1 VTRLGR
7 ADLLVAD
14 AGDLCEG
21 PCWDQRTGTLVWVD
35 ILAGAVH
42 VLDPRTAEHRTHRLQ
57 MPVGAVAPRR
67 GGGWVAAV
75 ERGFLFLD
83 DGGQPTGAVL
93 AAPGQPPGTRFND
106 GACDPHGDFWAGTL
120 AYDGTPRVAAL
131 YRLGAD
137 GCVSEVLSGVTN
149 SNGIAWSPDGATMYY
164 VDTGLGTVDKFDV
177 DPVTGTVTGRATL
190 IRIAEGDGL
199 PDGLTVDADGHL
211 WLALWGGGCVR
222 RYTPSGELEA
232 VVELPVAL
240 VTSVAFGGNEL
251 DDLYITTAR
260 QGLPP
265 SQQRAQPL
273 AGSIFRYRPGT
284 RGIPVASFAG

>member
-1 VTRLGR
+1 MTGSGR

-21 PCWDQRTGTLVWVD
+21 PCWDERTGTLVWVD

-42 VLDPRTAEHRTHRLQ
+42 VVDPRTAEHSTHPLQ

-67 GGGWVAAV
+67 RGGWVAAV

-83 DGGQPTGAVL
+83 DAWQPTGAVI

-106 GACDPHGDFWAGTL
+106 GACDPRGDFWAGTL

-131 YRLGAD
+131 YRLEAD
-137 GCVSEVLSGVTN
+137 GCVREVLSGVTN

-164 VDTGLGTVDKFDV
+164 VDTGLGTVDSFDV
-177 DPVTGTVTGRATL
+177 NPVTGTVSGRATL
-190 IRIAEGDGL
+190 IRITEGDGL
-199 PDGLTVDADGHL
+199 PDGLTVDAEGHL

-222 RYTPSGELEA
+222 RYTPSGALEA

-240 VTSVAFGGNEL
+240 VTSVAFGGSEL
-251 DDLYITTAR
+251 DELYITTAR
-260 QGLPP
+260 QGLTP

-273 AGSIFRYRPGT
+273 AGSIFRHRPGT
-284 RGIPVASFAG
+284 TGIPVAPFAG

>member
-1 VTRLGR
+1 VTRSGR

-21 PCWDQRTGTLVWVD
+21 PCWDERTGTLVWVD

-42 VLDPRTAEHRTHRLQ
+42 VVDPRTAEHSTHPLQ

-67 GGGWVAAV
+67 RGGWVAAV

-83 DGGQPTGAVL
+83 DAWQPTGAVI

-106 GACDPHGDFWAGTL
+106 GACDPRGDFWAGTL

-131 YRLGAD
+131 YRLEAD
-137 GCVSEVLSGVTN
+137 GCVREVLSGVTN

-164 VDTGLGTVDKFDV
+164 VDTGLGTVDSFDV
-177 DPVTGTVTGRATL
+177 NPVTGTVSGRATL
-190 IRIAEGDGL
+190 IRITEGDGL
-199 PDGLTVDADGHL
+199 PDGLTVDAEGHL

-222 RYTPSGELEA
+222 RYTPSGALEA

-240 VTSVAFGGNEL
+240 VTSVAFGGSEL
-251 DDLYITTAR
+251 DELYITTAR
-260 QGLPP
+260 QGLTP

-273 AGSIFRYRPGT
+273 AGSIFRHRPGT
-284 RGIPVASFAG
+284 TGIPVAPFAG

>member
-1 VTRLGR
+1 MTGSGR

-21 PCWDQRTGTLVWVD
+21 PCWEERTGTLVWVD

-42 VLDPRTAEHRTHRLQ
+42 VVDPRTAEHSTHPLQ

-67 GGGWVAAV
+67 RGGWVAAV

-83 DGGQPTGAVL
+83 DAWQPTGAVI

-106 GACDPHGDFWAGTL
+106 GACDPRGDFWAGTL

-131 YRLGAD
+131 YRLEAD
-137 GCVSEVLSGVTN
+137 GCVREVLSGVTN

-164 VDTGLGTVDKFDV
+164 VDTGLGTVDSFDV
-177 DPVTGTVTGRATL
+177 NPVTGTVSGRATL
-190 IRIAEGDGL
+190 IRITEGDGL
-199 PDGLTVDADGHL
+199 PDGLTVDAEGHL

-222 RYTPSGELEA
+222 RYTPSGALEA

-240 VTSVAFGGNEL
+240 VTSVAFGGSEL
-251 DDLYITTAR
+251 DELYITTAR
-260 QGLPP
+260 QGLTP

-273 AGSIFRYRPGT
+273 AGSIFRHRPGT
-284 RGIPVASFAG
+284 TGIPVAPFAG